1 MLLGSMER
9 IDGIVAPQGRRR
21 PEEVHVLGYTV
32 RRLLLAVFVLWGA
45 ATVVFV
51 IVRLVP
57 ADPAVL
63 IAGDTATPEQLAVLR
78 KEMGLDLPVL
88 VQYAQFLG
96 SAVVGDFGDSYRQ
109 NAPAMAL
116 IAEALPNTALLAFL
130 ACLLALV
137 ISLPLGLVAALR
149 AGRAADRAISVGSI
163 VVQALPG
170 FWVGVVLILV
180 FSRVLQWLPS
190 AGLGSIQSLILPTI
204 VLALPFI
211 AVLTR
216 LMRSGLLEVIG
227 EGYINTARAKGLAE
241 RIVIFPHAIRNSL
254 IPVITVAGLEF
265 GTLLGSAVITET
277 VFSFPGMGR
286 LLVSAILA
294 RDYNVVQACVV
305 VVAAVFVIINL
316 VVDLLYAYLDPRVRL
331 AS

>member
-1 MLLGSMER
+1 M
-9 IDGIVAPQGRRR
+9 
-21 PEEVHVLGYTV
+21 LGYTA
-32 RRLLLAVFVLWGA
+32 RRLLLGVFVLWGV

-63 IAGDTATPEQLAVLR
+63 IAGDTATPEQLASLR
-78 KEMGLDLPVL
+78 KEMGLDLPMP

-109 NAPAMAL
+109 SAPALGL

-130 ACLLALV
+130 ACVLALV
-137 ISLPLGLVAALR
+137 TSLPLGLLAALR
-149 AGRAADRAISVGSI
+149 AGRPTDRAISIGSI
-163 VVQALPG
+163 TIQALPG

-180 FSRVLQWLPS
+180 FSRGLQWLPS
-190 AGLGSIQSLILPTI
+190 SGLDSVQSLILPTI
-204 VLALPFI
+204 VLALPFV

-227 EGYINTARAKGLAE
+227 EGYINTARAKGLPE
-241 RIVIFPHAIRNSL
+241 RTVIFPHAIRNAL

-265 GTLLGSAVITET
+265 GTLLGGAVITET
-277 VFSFPGMGR
+277 VFSFPGVGR

-305 VVAAVFVIINL
+305 VIAVAFVVINL
-316 VVDLLYAYLDPRVRL
+316 IVDLFYAYLDPRVRL